1 MAGLEGLTTAELM
14 ALRNQVVAQHAI
26 HQNESSGAPD
36 TATGIVNPA
45 SGARGSMQVLPTTAS
60 QPGLGVKPSNGTP
73 TDDARTGRDYMT
85 ALTQRYGD
93 AETAAIAY
101 NWGPGNTDKWIANGR
116 NLSQLPLETLKYLR
130 NFKQNVAS
138 TNGGAPATIA
148 PAAPAAAV
156 PTLEQQVASNPP
168 GGTPTAPGAPAAS
181 GGSILPSVK
190 DIVPELGRQLGL
202 TARDVGHG
210 VAAGAGAL
218 TQGFTR
224 LMGVPDVQDVIN
236 HFVDDHTPQ
245 PNPGLETGINDVAST
260 VANPLNYLPGLQ
272 GGGLARNVASGAV
285 IAGMQPNDGSVG
297 QVATNMAGGAVA
309 GGALGAVGRAIGG
322 AALSPEAQSL
332 IDQGVKLTPGQALGG
347 TANSLEQKLSSVP
360 LAGEAI
366 GKARSSAV
374 KDMNTALYNQVLSP
388 IGEKAPMGV
397 TGRDAV
403 EQVGQK
409 ISAEYEKVL
418 PQVTF
423 KIDSQLK
430 QDMAPILQQVSTMP
444 PDIQN
449 AYHGILNRTIGSQ
462 APQGVMSGTA
472 FKDADSVIGK
482 EAANFSG
489 SSDAFQRNLGQALQ
503 QTQGALR
510 NSLER
515 TNPNAPALGP
525 INQAWKNFTV
535 LRNAG
540 ARVNNPDAPIMPGQL
555 QAAVKAGDKS
565 VGKGQFAKGNAN
577 MQGLSDASMK
587 VLGSTV
593 PDSGTAGRGLL
604 AGSILA
610 LPHIA
615 AHPLATLGGIG
626 AMTAYG
632 TAPGRQLMLNTI
644 ARRPDWLRAFGNS
657 TSLLAPSL
665 GSGAALSI
673 RKDAEGDR

>member
-45 SGARGSMQVLPTTAS
+45 SGARGSMQVLPSTAAS
-60 QPGLGVKPSNGTP
+60 PGFGVSPSNNTP

-93 AETAAIAY
+93 PETAAIAY
-101 NWGPGNTDKWIANGR
+101 NWGPGNTDKWIADGR

-138 TNGGAPATIA
+138 TNGGAPATSA
-148 PAAPAAAV
+148 PVSPVAAA

-168 GGTPTAPGAPAAS
+168 GGTPTAPGAPDT
-181 GGSILPSVK
+181 GGSILPAMK
-190 DIVPELGRQLGL
+190 DVLPEFGRQLGL
-202 TARDVGHG
+202 TARDMGHG
-210 VAAGAGAL
+210 LAAGAGAL

-236 HFVDDHTPQ
+236 QFVDSHTPQ
-245 PNPGLETGINDVAST
+245 PQGALEQNVNNIAST
-260 VANPLNYLPGLQ
+260 VANPLNYIVPAGEGIAQ
-272 GGGLARNVASGAV
+272 NALAGGAV
-285 IAGMQPNDGSVG
+285 GGMQPNDGSIG
-297 QVATNMAGGAVA
+297 QAAANVVGGAVG
-309 GGALGAVGRAIGG
+309 GGALGAVGKALGG
-322 AALSPEAQSL
+322 ATLSPEAQSL
-332 IDQGVKLTPGQALGG
+332 IDQGVKLTPGQAVGG
-347 TANSLEQKLSSVP
+347 TLNSVEQKATSFPFVGEQIAKARANS
-360 LAGEAI
+360 
-366 GKARSSAV
+366 V
-374 KDMNTALYNQVLSP
+374 KEMNTVLYNQVLSP
-388 IGEKAPMGV
+388 IGEKAPVGV

-423 KIDSQLK
+423 KVDSQLK

-449 AYHGILNRTIGSQ
+449 AYHGIMNRTIGSQ

-472 FKDADSVIGK
+472 FKDADSVIGR

-489 SSDAFQRNLGQALQ
+489 SSDAFQRNLGQVLQ

-515 TNPNAPALGP
+515 TNPDAPALGP

-540 ARVNNPDAPIMPGQL
+540 ARVNTPDTPIMPGQL

-565 VGKGQFAKGNAN
+565 VGKGAFAKGNAN
-577 MQGLSDASMK
+577 MQDLSDASMK
-587 VLGSTV
+587 VLGANV
-593 PDSGTAGRGLL
+593 PDSGTAGRGMLGGFL
-604 AGSILA
+604 AGGG
-610 LPHIA
+610 IA
-615 AHPLATLGGIG
+615 KMIAHPAATTAALGTG
-626 AMTAYG
+626 ALYG
-632 TAPGRQLMLNTI
+632 TNLGRQAMLKTI
-644 ARRPDWLRAFGNS
+644 VARPDWLRAFGNN

-665 GSGAALSI
+665 GAGAALTI